1 MKNEF
6 SLNDINANIKNIY
19 NKKTNNNIN
28 YNFINRPKDP
38 VTQKMI
44 KKLKTN
50 EKEIMNELTKIMN
63 NEKLLKNQS
72 YLKLINTNPNNI
84 NVDKRKLEAEIK
96 ALNENKNYY
105 MIRLDEIKTRI
116 KSLEYKYELE
126 QGIYENDRQE
136 KLQKFFEKQNRIIN
150 QNNDESNLKIRKM
163 QIENKKLLTNMHN
176 DAENKLKKKI
186 EEFEKN
192 KEKEAQN
199 KIVLMNKMR
208 EDERKEIL
216 KRKNKANEE
225 TKKLNEYMNKK
236 PDIKKYLYQKIKN
249 SFNDKLNKRLLKENN
264 KRKLFMKPME
274 NDIHNM
280 LKNYEE
286 YKKKKSLELEE
297 KTQKLK
303 KSWSERN
310 LLIPTYKTQLR
321 HMIDIEQQ
329 NLRYEKE
336 HEKEK
341 KKEMKNIQMKYSK
354 KIENQHNFNMKNINS
369 EEYIIRAKN
378 IPKPHYFVNNINN
391 YCDIIREKIF
401 LRNNNKSQD
410 NINPLLSNNNDKD
423 KDIQNKNNKDLN
435 ISEKNDKA
443 NNIKLPSLDQ
453 NKIKN
458 LKKYTIGKNIILNQN
473 KNIKTVSNAKIGRNI
488 PNINKTKKNQTLEVE
503 NINYKGTKEIQ
514 KLIEKNGL
522 NKSTFEMANCKL
534 ESLNERQKQ
543 KSLLLKHEGGF
554 IKNPGLGEEVC
565 DILIDSM
572 TAKLSLINE
581 IDKIQNNKNK
591 PVLVDVGTGPGG
603 EGIKNINGSNKN
615 KYNQKLSEEDEQN
628 DYSSIN
634 KEGEGVDEGVDE

>member
-1 MKNEF
+1 
-6 SLNDINANIKNIY
+6 
-19 NKKTNNNIN
+19 
-28 YNFINRPKDP
+28 
-38 VTQKMI
+38 MI
-44 KKLKTN
+44 RKLKTN
-50 EKEIMNELTKIMN
+50 EKEIMNELSKIMN

-84 NVDKRKLEAEIK
+84 VVDKRKLEAEIK

-150 QNNDESNLKIRKM
+150 ENNDESNLKIKKL
-163 QIENKKLLTNMHN
+163 QIENRKLLTNMQN
-176 DAENKLKKKI
+176 DAENRLKKKI
-186 EEFEKN
+186 DEFEKN

-199 KIVLMNKMR
+199 KIILMNKMR
-208 EDERKEIL
+208 EEERKEII

-225 TKKLNEYMNKK
+225 TVKLKEYMNKK
-236 PDIKKYLYQKIKN
+236 PDIKKYLYQKIN
-249 SFNDKLNKRLLKENN
+249 NTFNDKLNKRLLKENN

-274 NDIHNM
+274 NDIQNM

-286 YKKKKSLELEE
+286 FKKKKSLELEE

-321 HMIDIEQQ
+321 QMIDIEQQ
-329 NLRYEKE
+329 NLRYEKV

-354 KIENQHNFNMKNINS
+354 KIENQHNFNMKNISNS

-378 IPKPHYFVNNINN
+378 MSKPHYFINNINN

-410 NINPLLSNNNDKD
+410 NINPLLSNND
-423 KDIQNKNNKDLN
+423 KDIKDENKNKDLN
-435 ISEKNDKA
+435 ISEKNKP

-458 LKKYTIGKNIILNQN
+458 LKNYTIGKNIILNQN
-473 KNIKTVSNAKIGRNI
+473 KNIKTVSNAKVGRNI
-488 PNINKTKKNQTLEVE
+488 PNINKTKKSQTLEVE

-522 NKSTFEMANCKL
+522 NKNTFEIANCKL

-554 IKNPGLGEEVC
+554 IKNPGLGDEVC

-591 PVLVDVGTGPGG
+591 PLLVDVGTGPGG
-603 EGIKNINGSNKN
+603 EGLKNLSGSNKN
-615 KYNQKLSEEDEQN
+615 KNKYGQQLSEEDEQN

-634 KEGEGVDEGVDE
+634 KEGEGEDEGVDE

>member
-1 MKNEF
+1 M
-6 SLNDINANIKNIY
+6 L
-19 NKKTNNNIN
+19 
-28 YNFINRPKDP
+28 
-38 VTQKMI
+38 

-50 EKEIMNELTKIMN
+50 ETEIMNELSKIMN

-72 YLKLINTNPNNI
+72 YLKLINSNPNNI
-84 NVDKRKLEAEIK
+84 NVDKRKLESEIK

-105 MIRLDEIKTRI
+105 MTRLDEIKTRI

-126 QGIYENDRQE
+126 QGIYENERQE
-136 KLQKFFEKQNRIIN
+136 KLQKFFEKQNKIFN
-150 QNNDESNLKIRKM
+150 QNNDESNLKIKQL
-163 QIENKKLLTNMHN
+163 QIENKKLLTNMQN
-176 DAENKLKKKI
+176 DVENKIKKKI
-186 EEFEKN
+186 DEFEKN

-199 KIVLMNKMR
+199 KIILMNKMR

-225 TKKLNEYMNKK
+225 TKKLSEYMNKK
-236 PDIKKYLYQKIKN
+236 PGIKKYLYQKINN

-274 NDIHNM
+274 NDIQNM
-280 LKNYEE
+280 IKNYQEF
-286 YKKKKSLELEE
+286 KKKKSLELEE

-321 HMIDIEQQ
+321 QMIDIEQQ
-329 NLRYEKE
+329 NLRYEKV

-354 KIENQHNFNMKNINS
+354 KIENQHNFNMKQYSNN

-378 IPKPHYFVNNINN
+378 IPKPHYFVNKINN

-410 NINPLLSNNNDKD
+410 NIHPLLSNNNDKD
-423 KDIQNKNNKDLN
+423 NKDNKDLN
-435 ISEKNDKA
+435 ISEKKTKS

-458 LKKYTIGKNIILNQN
+458 MKKYTIGKNIILNQN
-473 KNIKTVSNAKIGRNI
+473 IKTTSNAKVGRNI
-488 PNINKTKKNQTLEVE
+488 QNINKAKKNQTLEVE

-534 ESLNERQKQ
+534 ESLNERKKQ

-581 IDKIQNNKNK
+581 IENIQKNKNK
-591 PVLVDVGTGPGG
+591 PILVDVGTGPGG
-603 EGIKNINGSNKN
+603 EGIKNLNGSNKN
-615 KYNQKLSEEDEQN
+615 KTKYNQQLSEEEEQN

-634 KEGEGVDEGVDE
+634 KEGEGEDEGVNE

>member
-1 MKNEF
+1 
-6 SLNDINANIKNIY
+6 
-19 NKKTNNNIN
+19 
-28 YNFINRPKDP
+28 
-38 VTQKMI
+38 MI
-44 KKLKTN
+44 KKLKSN
-50 EKEIMNELTKIMN
+50 EREIMNELSKIMN

-72 YLKLINTNPNNI
+72 YLKLINSNPNNI
-84 NVDKRKLEAEIK
+84 TVDQRKLEDEIK
-96 ALNENKNYY
+96 TLNENKKYY
-105 MIRLDEIKTRI
+105 MNRLDEIKTRI

-136 KLQKFFEKQNRIIN
+136 KLQKFFDKQNRIIN
-150 QNNDESNLKIRKM
+150 QNNDESNLKIKQL
-163 QIENKKLLTNMHN
+163 QIENKKLLTNMQN
-176 DAENKLKKKI
+176 DVENRLKKKI
-186 EEFEKN
+186 DEFEKN
-192 KEKEAQN
+192 KEKETQN
-199 KIVLMNKMR
+199 KIILMNKMR
-208 EDERKEIL
+208 EDERKEIIR
-216 KRKNKANEE
+216 RKNKANEE
-225 TKKLNEYMNKK
+225 TKKLSEYMNKK
-236 PDIKKYLYQKIKN
+236 PDIKKYLYQKINN

-286 YKKKKSLELEE
+286 LKKKKSLELIE

-321 HMIDIEQQ
+321 QMVDIEQH

-354 KIENQHNFNMKNINS
+354 KIENQHNFNMKQYTNN
-369 EEYIIRAKN
+369 EEYIIRSKN
-378 IPKPHYFVNNINN
+378 IPKPYYFFNNKNH

-410 NINPLLSNNNDKD
+410 SINPLLSNKNDKD
-423 KDIQNKNNKDLN
+423 NKDIESKNNNINNKDLN
-435 ISEKNDKA
+435 ISDKPK
-443 NNIKLPSLDQ
+443 NIKLPSLEQ

-458 LKKYTIGKNIILNQN
+458 LKKYTMGKDIILNQN
-473 KNIKTVSNAKIGRNI
+473 KNIKTTNDAKIGRNI
-488 PNINKTKKNQTLEVE
+488 PNINKTKKSQTLEVE

-581 IDKIQNNKNK
+581 IDKVQKNKNR
-591 PVLVDVGTGPGG
+591 PILVDVGTGPGRD
-603 EGIKNINGSNKN
+603 GIKNLNGLYKDKN
-615 KYNQKLSEEDEQN
+615 KYNQQLNIEEDEQN

-634 KEGEGVDEGVDE
+634 KEGEGEDEGVDE

>member
-1 MKNEF
+1 
-6 SLNDINANIKNIY
+6 
-19 NKKTNNNIN
+19 
-28 YNFINRPKDP
+28 
-38 VTQKMI
+38 MI
-44 KKLKTN
+44 
-50 EKEIMNELTKIMN
+50 ELSKIMN

-72 YLKLINTNPNNI
+72 YLKLINANPNNI

-105 MIRLDEIKTRI
+105 MTRLDEIKTRI
-116 KSLEYKYELE
+116 KALESKYELE

-150 QNNDESNLKIRKM
+150 ENNDESNLKIKKL
-163 QIENKKLLTNMHN
+163 QIENRKLLTNMQN
-176 DAENKLKKKI
+176 DAENRLKKKI
-186 EEFEKN
+186 DEFEKN

-199 KIVLMNKMR
+199 KIILMNKMR
-208 EDERKEIL
+208 EEERKEII

-225 TKKLNEYMNKK
+225 TVKLKEYMNKK
-236 PDIKKYLYQKIKN
+236 PDIKKYLYQKIN
-249 SFNDKLNKRLLKENN
+249 NTFNDKLNKRLLKENN

-274 NDIHNM
+274 NDIQNM
-280 LKNYEE
+280 IKNYQEF
-286 YKKKKSLELEE
+286 KKKKSLELEE

-321 HMIDIEQQ
+321 QMIDIEQQ
-329 NLRYEKE
+329 NLRYEKV

-378 IPKPHYFVNNINN
+378 ISKPHHFINNINN
-391 YCDIIREKIF
+391 YCDLIREKIF

-410 NINPLLSNNNDKD
+410 NINPLLRNNNDKD
-423 KDIQNKNNKDLN
+423 NKDIENKNNKDLN
-435 ISEKNDKA
+435 ISEKNNRP
-443 NNIKLPSLDQ
+443 NNIKLPSLEQ

-458 LKKYTIGKNIILNQN
+458 LKKFTIGKNIILNQN
-473 KNIKTVSNAKIGRNI
+473 SKNIKTVSNAKIGRNI
-488 PNINKTKKNQTLEVE
+488 PGINKTKKSQTLEVE

-581 IDKIQNNKNK
+581 IDKIQKNKNK
-591 PVLVDVGTGPGG
+591 PILVDVGTGPGG
-603 EGIKNINGSNKN
+603 ESIKNINSSNKN
-615 KYNQKLSEEDEQN
+615 KSKNNQQLSEESEQN

-634 KEGEGVDEGVDE
+634 KEGEDEEGVNE

>member
-1 MKNEF
+1 
-6 SLNDINANIKNIY
+6 
-19 NKKTNNNIN
+19 
-28 YNFINRPKDP
+28 
-38 VTQKMI
+38 MI
-44 KKLKTN
+44 RKLKTN
-50 EKEIMNELTKIMN
+50 EKEIMNELSKIMN

-84 NVDKRKLEAEIK
+84 VVDKRKLEAEIK

-150 QNNDESNLKIRKM
+150 ENNDESNLKIKKL
-163 QIENKKLLTNMHN
+163 QIENRKLLTNMQN
-176 DAENKLKKKI
+176 DAENRLKKKI
-186 EEFEKN
+186 DEFEKN

-199 KIVLMNKMR
+199 KIILMNKMR
-208 EDERKEIL
+208 EDERKEII

-225 TKKLNEYMNKK
+225 TVKLKEYMNKK
-236 PDIKKYLYQKIKN
+236 PDIKKYLYQKIN
-249 SFNDKLNKRLLKENN
+249 NTFNDKLNKRLLKENN

-274 NDIHNM
+274 NDIQNM

-286 YKKKKSLELEE
+286 FKKKKSLELEE

-321 HMIDIEQQ
+321 QMIDIEQQ
-329 NLRYEKE
+329 NLRYEKV

-354 KIENQHNFNMKNINS
+354 KIENQHNFNMKNISNS

-378 IPKPHYFVNNINN
+378 ISKPHYFINNINN

-410 NINPLLSNNNDKD
+410 NINPLLSNND
-423 KDIQNKNNKDLN
+423 KDIKDENKNKDLN
-435 ISEKNDKA
+435 ISEKNKP

-458 LKKYTIGKNIILNQN
+458 LKNYTIGKNIILNQN
-473 KNIKTVSNAKIGRNI
+473 KNIKTVSNAKVGRNQ
-488 PNINKTKKNQTLEVE
+488 PQ
-503 NINYKGTKEIQ
+503 G
-514 KLIEKNGL
+514 
-522 NKSTFEMANCKL
+522 
-534 ESLNERQKQ
+534 
-543 KSLLLKHEGGF
+543 
-554 IKNPGLGEEVC
+554 
-565 DILIDSM
+565 
-572 TAKLSLINE
+572 
-581 IDKIQNNKNK
+581 
-591 PVLVDVGTGPGG
+591 
-603 EGIKNINGSNKN
+603 
-615 KYNQKLSEEDEQN
+615 
-628 DYSSIN
+628 YS
-634 KEGEGVDEGVDE
+634 